1 MRPVIEE
8 SPLAKFRYLI
18 LDDDSFSRTVIR
30 TALSQFGVRNV
41 SEANNA
47 IKAIEIL
54 KNEPIDVVLVDQ
66 EMPGITGLEF
76 AQLVRRGEE
85 GIHNVNVP
93 IIVVTVNTAQKT
105 VLQAKSVG
113 VQEYIV
119 KPVSPIALKKRLEKA
134 LRV

>member
-1 MRPVIEE
+1 MPVMPEE

-54 KNEPIDVVLVDQ
+54 KNEPIDVILVDQ